1 LRFSVAGMIIRIGPT
16 KFGMKRLTFKMEED
30 IGLVV
35 LEHLGDQLDVH
46 ILNVDL
52 LDAIVSNG
60 QENIVV
66 LSPYL

>member
-1 LRFSVAGMIIRIGPT
+1 
-16 KFGMKRLTFKMEED
+16 MKRLTFKMEED

-52 LDAIVSNG
+52 LDGIVSNG
-60 QENIVV
+60 QEIIVV